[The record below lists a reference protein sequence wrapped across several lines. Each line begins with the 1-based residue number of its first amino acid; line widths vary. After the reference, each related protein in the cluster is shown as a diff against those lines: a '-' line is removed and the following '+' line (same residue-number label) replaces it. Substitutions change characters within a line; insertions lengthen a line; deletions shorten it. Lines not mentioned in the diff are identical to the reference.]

1 MGLYMPNGH
10 TLEVVIELSQHG
22 ARSSMAERL
31 TVDLEV
37 AGSSPVGHPERH
49 TANVNRRV
57 CCVPFTFN
65 LQK

>member
-37 AGSSPVGHPERH
+37 AGSSPVGHP
-49 TANVNRRV
+49 
-57 CCVPFTFN
+57 
-65 LQK
+65 

>member
-1 MGLYMPNGH
+1 MQVFSPIELDFGIRNGH

-37 AGSSPVGHPERH
+37 AGSIPVGHPRKNAQSWALFS
-49 TANVNRRV
+49 T
-57 CCVPFTFN
+57 
-65 LQK
+65 